1 MPRIARKAFSSH
13 GNQKKKENEN
23 LFQEK
28 SSTLMN
34 LYFSEVDHGDKDR
47 LEGVGFDDN

>member
-1 MPRIARKAFSSH
+1 
-13 GNQKKKENEN
+13 
-23 LFQEK
+23 
-28 SSTLMN
+28 MN

>member
-1 MPRIARKAFSSH
+1 
-13 GNQKKKENEN
+13 
-23 LFQEK
+23 
-28 SSTLMN
+28 LMN